1 MTDADTDGAHIRILL
16 LTFFY
21 RYMKELI
28 ENGNVFIALP
38 PLYKFTNTKN
48 KKEFYVWEDYELDEL
63 KKDNPNY
70 EIQRYKGLGEM
81 NADQLWSTTMDPE
94 TRQLIQVSIEDAAL
108 TERRVSVLMGDD
120 SSKRKDWITDNVDF
134 EMEG

>member
-1 MTDADTDGAHIRILL
+1 
-16 LTFFY
+16 
-21 RYMKELI
+21 
-28 ENGNVFIALP
+28 
-38 PLYKFTNTKN
+38 
-48 KKEFYVWEDYELDEL
+48 
-63 KKDNPNY
+63 
-70 EIQRYKGLGEM
+70 M